1 MQYKLINVEQG
12 TALIKNLWPKMK
24 TALESGKTLIMNVD
38 EEQRSNEQNAKF
50 HVIIAQIAKETQH
63 FGAKWDAESW
73 KRFLIDQFATE
84 TGLHASKIAPSLD
97 GHRLVQL
104 GLQSRKFNK
113 DQASQFVEWLEAWCA
128 EKGIDLDSTS

>member
-1 MQYKLINVEQG
+1 MQYKLINTEQG

-24 TALESGKTLIMNVD
+24 TALELGKTLVMTV
-38 EEQRSNEQNAKF
+38 EEENRTHDQNSKF
-50 HVIIAQIAKETQH
+50 HAIIAQIAKETQH
-63 FGAKWDAESW
+63 FGAKWDTESW

-104 GLQSRKFNK
+104 GLQSRKFTK
-113 DQASQFVEWLEAWCA
+113 DQASQFVDWLQAWCA
-128 EKGIDLDSTS
+128 EKGIELESTS

>member
-1 MQYKLINVEQG
+1 MQYKLVNVEQG

-24 TALESGKTLIMNVD
+24 TALESGKTLVMTV
-38 EEQRSNEQNAKF
+38 EEENRSHDQNAKF
-50 HVIIAQIAKETQH
+50 HAIIADITKQAQH

-104 GLQSRKFNK
+104 GLQSRKFTK
-113 DQASQFVEWLEAWCA
+113 DQASQFVDWLQAWCD
-128 EKGIDLDSTS
+128 EKGIELESTP

>member
-1 MQYKLINVEQG
+1 MQYKLINIEQG

-24 TALESGKTLIMNVD
+24 TTLELGKTLVMTV
-38 EEQRSNEQNAKF
+38 EEENRTHDQNSKF
-50 HVIIAQIAKETQH
+50 HAIIAQIAKETQH
-63 FGAKWDAESW
+63 FGAKWDTESW

-104 GLQSRKFNK
+104 GLQSRKFTK
-113 DQASQFVEWLEAWCA
+113 DQASQFVDWLQAWCA
-128 EKGIDLDSTS
+128 EKGIELESTS

>member
-24 TALESGKTLIMNVD
+24 TALESGKTLVMNV
-38 EEQRSNEQNAKF
+38 EEEHRSNDQNAKF

-104 GLQSRKFNK
+104 GLQSRKFSK

-128 EKGIDLDSTS
+128 DKGIELESTS